1 MQQSSLHSAKTL
13 SPPVKVALEQLLGR
27 SLADNESISIRAY
40 QPHEG
45 LQPEQQLAIAA
56 ELRRYFERV
65 DAKAPDISEAEA
77 EEVIGEAI
85 RSVRP
90 LPMELK

>member
-1 MQQSSLHSAKTL
+1 MQQSDLHTAKTF
-13 SPPVKVALEQLLGR
+13 SSPVKVALEQLLGR

-45 LQPEQQLAIAA
+45 PQTEQQLAIAA

-77 EEVIGEAI
+77 EEVISEAI